1 MAHRSTRARVPP
13 ADRRKHRSAPTA
25 VSLCGHTVQEADE
38 IPANAVT
45 VGRFIAPCRTGGSG
59 GGGQRDGTFGPGLV
73 SIPSGDA

>member
-25 VSLCGHTVQEADE
+25 VSLCEHTVQEADE

-45 VGRFIAPCRTGGSG
+45 VGRFIAPCRTGGSAVVD
-59 GGGQRDGTFGPGLV
+59 QRDGTYGPGCLH
-73 SIPSGDA
+73 IPSVSA